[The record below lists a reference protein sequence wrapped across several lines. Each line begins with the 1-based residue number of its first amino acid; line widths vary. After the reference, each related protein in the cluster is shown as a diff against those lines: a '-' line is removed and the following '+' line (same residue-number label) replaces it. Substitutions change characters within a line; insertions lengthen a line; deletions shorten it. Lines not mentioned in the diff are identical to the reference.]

1 MASDYQPP
9 SAPIVGSG
17 SGSGSVPAYSGAP
30 TGGFFGQ
37 AQQRAQTMRYNCGGE
52 KIWVF
57 L

>member
-17 SGSGSVPAYSGAP
+17 TGSVPAYGGAP

-52 KIWVF
+52 KF
-57 L
+57 LYF